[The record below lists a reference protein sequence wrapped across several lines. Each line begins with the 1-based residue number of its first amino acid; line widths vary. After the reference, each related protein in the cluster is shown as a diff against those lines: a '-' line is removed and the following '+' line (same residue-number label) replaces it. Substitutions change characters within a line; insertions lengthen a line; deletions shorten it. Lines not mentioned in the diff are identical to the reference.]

1 MKRQRN
7 YLMLTLVSK
16 AKGQKAKG
24 QVLGLAIFRCVRFLW
39 VGIPHPSSLNN
50 PEMSSNIFLNESSNK
65 CARYGKI

>member
-16 AKGQKAKG
+16 AKGQ
-24 QVLGLAIFRCVRFLW
+24 VLDLAIFRCVRFLW
-39 VGIPHPSSLNN
+39 VGIPYPSSLNN